1 MTVRTKILGALAV
14 LLTTAGM
21 ANAATY
27 TVNQSFG
34 GGGVSGTIE
43 TDGTIGVIGTSN
55 ILNWSLTLTDTLGSF
70 ILNGF
75 SNSEVLIEG
84 SAFSATVTD
93 LLFDFD
99 AGWGFVAFQNPYY
112 GSSENY
118 WCIDSNGGCTI
129 YERPVQTVLV
139 GSDGWS
145 VSGAGFSGVVI
156 IGTTVAAVPLP
167 ASLPLLLA
175 GLGALGIS
183 RKRRKSNFA

>member
-1 MTVRTKILGALAV
+1 MIVRTKILGALAV

-21 ANAATY
+21 ANATTY

-43 TDGTIGVIGTSN
+43 TDGAIGVIGTSN

-70 ILNGF
+70 FLNGF
-75 SNSEVLIEG
+75 SNSEVHIEG
-84 SAFSATVTD
+84 SAFFATVTD

-99 AGWGFVAFQNPYY
+99 AGSGFVAFQNPDF
-112 GSSENY
+112 GSSQNF
-118 WCIDSNGGCTI
+118 WCIDNGDCADFTVPG
-129 YERPVQTVLV
+129 QTVSV
-139 GSDGWS
+139 GFAEWN
-145 VSGAGFSGVVI
+145 VSGAHFSGVVS

-175 GLGALGIS
+175 GLGVLGIS